1 MRNEDIACAR
11 TYASGGKLKLDKR
24 VQRINNLSK

>member
-1 MRNEDIACAR
+1 MKNEDIECAR

-24 VQRINNLSK
+24 VQRNLSK